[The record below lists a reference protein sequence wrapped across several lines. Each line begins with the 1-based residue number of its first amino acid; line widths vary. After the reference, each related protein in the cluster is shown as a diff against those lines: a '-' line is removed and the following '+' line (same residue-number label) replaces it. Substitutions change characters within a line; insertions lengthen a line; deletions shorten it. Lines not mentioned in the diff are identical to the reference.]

1 MYRVGVIGLGSIAAG
16 YGTPDEAAPYCH
28 VGGIRHSGRV
38 CLAAVADL
46 SVERQEKFRAKWGA
60 AFPEVRYYASVDR
73 MLDAERLDIVAVCVR
88 GPHHFAVTREVLAS
102 SCRAV
107 FLEKPPTGSLAELD
121 ELLRLARAK
130 SVSITGSYSRHW
142 TPHVLRLQQL
152 VADGLIG
159 EVRTVVGYAGGLLL
173 SFASHTT
180 DLLCQFGG
188 YAPVTV
194 RARGRVAP
202 ETAAQTP
209 AGAGEP
215 EPQLENLHVE
225 FANGVVGFQVGA
237 EGPHGSFY
245 AEIFGTVGRVR
256 AGMYVD
262 PLVRFLTAAIRDP
275 GGPDL
280 LPVDGGQQFDFLQRQ
295 PRPFVVDQILSQ
307 PARIFRVQHVAE
319 IAQPRNPPQVKVANM
334 VVFDHADIHPAG
346 CQLEFT

>member
-262 PLVRFLTAAIRDP
+262 PLVTDAKGKPVDLAPYGLPANASVFKVAYEQIADHLD
-275 GGPDL
+275 GGPPPHCSGADL
-280 LPVDGGQQFDFLQRQ
+280 L
-295 PRPFVVDQILSQ
+295 
-307 PARIFRVQHVAE
+307 AVAE
-319 IAQPRNPPQVKVANM
+319 IGFGGIESLLSGRPIDLPNRQRTRRIFAN
-334 VVFDHADIHPAG
+334 G
-346 CQLEFT
+346 

>member
-28 VGGIRHSGRV
+28 VGGIRHSDRV
-38 CLAAVADL
+38 RLAAVADL
-46 SVERQEKFRAKWGA
+46 SVERQERFRAKWGA
-60 AFPEVRYYASVDR
+60 AFPEVKYYSSIDR
-73 MLDAERLDIVAVCVR
+73 MLAAEHLDIVAVCVR

-121 ELLRLARAK
+121 ELLRLARAQ

-188 YAPVTV
+188 YAPVSV

-225 FANGVVGFQVGA
+225 FASGVVGFQVGA

-245 AEIFGTVGRVR
+245 AEIFGTAGRVR

-262 PLVRFLTAAIRDP
+262 PLVTDAKGKPVDLAPHGLPANASVFQVAYEQIAAHLD
-275 GGPDL
+275 GGPPPHCSGNDL
-280 LPVDGGQQFDFLQRQ
+280 M
-295 PRPFVVDQILSQ
+295 
-307 PARIFRVQHVAE
+307 AVAE
-319 IAQPRNPPQVKVANM
+319 IGFGGIESLLSDRRVDLPNRQRTRRIFAN
-334 VVFDHADIHPAG
+334 G
-346 CQLEFT
+346 